1 MIEFL
6 KELTSQFRSVTS
18 ESFHEKNRK
27 STVVYPY
34 LTFDFDSEGLE
45 RNVDGFYID
54 VDVFDNNSSY
64 INVFTLEDALKDH
77 FKDNTK
83 LTDDLFIRF
92 NFLRSNK
99 IPTGDDKIKRR
110 SLQFYCKTDWRNK

>member
-6 KELTSQFRSVTS
+6 KELTAQFKMVTS

-27 STVVYPY
+27 TTVVYPY
-34 LTFDFDSEGLE
+34 LTFDFDTEAIE

-54 VDVFDNNSSY
+54 VDVFDNNTSY
-64 INVFTLEDALKDH
+64 INVFTLEQSLKDH

-83 LTDDLFIRF
+83 LTDDLLIRF

-99 IPTGDDKIKRR
+99 VTTGDDKIKRR
-110 SLQFYCKTDWRNK
+110 SLQFYCKTDWRKK